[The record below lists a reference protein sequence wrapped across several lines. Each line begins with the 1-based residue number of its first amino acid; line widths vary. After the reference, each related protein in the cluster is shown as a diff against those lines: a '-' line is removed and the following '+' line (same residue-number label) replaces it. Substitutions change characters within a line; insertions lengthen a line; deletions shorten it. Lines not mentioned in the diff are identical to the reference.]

1 MENFPRQSIRFK
13 AEELASRQRFLMRNP
28 PFQFLPRTEI
38 EIVAANLAEEKY
50 IPGLVLF
57 SQEETI
63 ITHILIVKS
72 GSLERIIDQDGKQS
86 VKEVLE
92 EGRVYGGISLL
103 FNNGISTSTL
113 RCMTEVSAYRLDR
126 ENFFRLCIKS
136 SAFARFFSSSYDEES
151 RPSSAGASREI
162 PGHGDYDMQS
172 SFLSETVGDMAQA
185 FPSCKESTSIR
196 EAARLLTASRRS
208 AILVTDDSMQPKGLI
223 TDYDLRKKVIVEG
236 RDPESPAGD
245 IMTAPLLTIDADS
258 QVFEA
263 VLTMMRNQVKHLAV
277 RDNGTIGSV
286 ITERDIFLAQTL
298 SPVFLVQE
306 MSTAQ
311 GLEGL
316 KACYGKLP
324 MLIGKLIENG
334 ARSTHLN
341 SIITALTDEMLVRVM
356 EMAMESAGPAPV
368 RFAFLLF
375 GSEGRREQT
384 LKTDQ
389 DNAIVYED
397 VPEKDEEFVKRYFL
411 DLGTRVCD
419 WLHEIGQ
426 THCEFD
432 IMAKNPTWCQP
443 LSRWKEYH
451 RKWIESDDPERLL
464 KAGIFFD
471 FRLGYGSDELVKKLH
486 TSIFKRL
493 KEYPGFFRYLA
504 QNNMHIQPP
513 LSFFGNFVLE
523 EKGERK
529 GGLDIKSAMRLV
541 VDFARIYALQGDIVE
556 TNTIRRLDA
565 AFHQKK
571 IDKETLDNLSH
582 AYEYLMHQRLKH
594 QVTVMNK
601 NGAPADNYLQPG
613 NLTHI
618 ERQALK
624 EAFKRI
630 RTAQGKLRL
639 DFFLHFP

>member
-1 MENFPRQSIRFK
+1 MENFPRQTVRVK
-13 AEELASRQRFLMRNP
+13 AEELTERQRFLMSNP

-38 EIVAANLAEEKY
+38 EIVAANLTQETY

-57 SQEETI
+57 TQEETI

-72 GSLERIIDQDGKQS
+72 GSLERIIEQDGKQRI
-86 VKEVLE
+86 KEVLE
-92 EGRVYGGISLL
+92 GGRVYGGISLL

-113 RCMTEVSAYRLDR
+113 RCMTEVTVYRLDR

-136 SAFARFFSSSYDEES
+136 SAFARFFSSSYDVES
-151 RPSSAGASREI
+151 RPSSGVAFGEI
-162 PGHGDYDMQS
+162 PGLGEYDMQS
-172 SFLSETVGDMAQA
+172 SFLSKTVREMAQA
-185 FPSCKESTSIR
+185 FPACTESTSIR

-208 AILVTDDSMQPKGLI
+208 AILVTDDNQEPKGLI
-223 TDYDLRKKVIVEG
+223 TDYDLRKKVIVDG
-236 RDPESPAGD
+236 RDPGGPAGE

-263 VLTMMRNQVKHLAV
+263 VLTMMRNQVKHLALQ
-277 RDNGTIGSV
+277 DNGTTGNV

-298 SPVFLVQE
+298 SPVFLVKE
-306 MSTAQ
+306 MNTAQ

-316 KACYGKLP
+316 KACYAKLP
-324 MLIGKLIENG
+324 KLIGKLIENG

-356 EMAMESAGPAPV
+356 NMALESAGPPPV
-368 RFAFLLF
+368 KFAFLLF

-389 DNAIVYED
+389 DNGIVFED
-397 VPEKDEEFVKRYFL
+397 VSKDDEEYVKRYFL
-411 DLGTRVCD
+411 DVGTRVCD

-471 FRLGYGSDELVKKLH
+471 FRLGYGEEELVNSLH
-486 TSIFKRL
+486 MSLFKQL
-493 KEYPGFFRYLA
+493 KEWPGFLRHMA
-504 QNNMHIQPP
+504 QNIMHVQPP

-541 VDFARIYALQGDIVE
+541 VDFARIYALQGMIPE
-556 TNTIRRLDA
+556 TNTTKRLDA
-565 AFHQKK
+565 VFHQKS
-571 IDKETLDNLSH
+571 IDKETLDNLTY

-594 QVTVMNK
+594 QVTVMSK
-601 NGAPADNYLQPG
+601 KGAPPDNYLQPG
-613 NLTHI
+613 KLTHI

>member
-1 MENFPRQSIRFK
+1 MENFPRQTVRVK
-13 AEELASRQRFLMRNP
+13 AEELADRQRFLMNNP

-38 EIVAANLAEEKY
+38 EIVAANLTQETY

-57 SQEETI
+57 TQEETI

-72 GSLERIIDQDGKQS
+72 GSLERIIEQDGKQRI
-86 VKEVLE
+86 KEVLE
-92 EGRVYGGISLL
+92 TGRAYGGISLL

-113 RCMTEVSAYRLDR
+113 RCMTEVTVYRLDR

-136 SAFARFFSSSYDEES
+136 SAFARFFSSSYDVES
-151 RPSSAGASREI
+151 RPSSGGGFEEI
-162 PGHGDYDMQS
+162 PELGEYGMHS
-172 SFLSETVGDMAQA
+172 SFLSKTVAEMAQA
-185 FPSCKESTSIR
+185 FPSCTASTSIR

-208 AILVTDDSMQPKGLI
+208 AILVTDDNQEPKGLI
-223 TDYDLRKKVIVEG
+223 TDYDLRKKVIVDG
-236 RDPESPAGD
+236 RDPDGPAGD
-245 IMTAPLLTIDADS
+245 IMTTPLLTIDADS

-263 VLTMMRNQVKHLAV
+263 VLTMMRKQVKHLALQV
-277 RDNGTIGSV
+277 NGTTGNV

-298 SPVFLVQE
+298 SPVFLVKE
-306 MSTAQ
+306 MNTAQ

-316 KACYGKLP
+316 KACYAKLP
-324 MLIGKLIENG
+324 MLIGRLIENG

-356 EMAMESAGPAPV
+356 NMALESAGPPPV
-368 RFAFLLF
+368 KFAFLLF

-389 DNAIVYED
+389 DNGIVFED
-397 VPEKDEEFVKRYFL
+397 VPKNEEEYVRRYFL
-411 DLGTRVCD
+411 DVGNRVCD

-443 LSRWKEYH
+443 LSRWQDYH

-471 FRLGYGSDELVKKLH
+471 FRLGYGQEELVNSLH
-486 TSIFKRL
+486 KSLFKQL
-493 KEYPGFFRYLA
+493 KEWPGFLRHMA
-504 QNNMHIQPP
+504 QNIMHVQPP

-541 VDFARIYALQGDIVE
+541 VDFARIYALQGEISE
-556 TNTIRRLDA
+556 TNTTKRLEA
-565 AFHQKK
+565 VFHQKS
-571 IDKETLDNLSH
+571 IDKETLDNLAY

-594 QVTVMNK
+594 QVTVMSK
-601 NGAPADNYLQPG
+601 KGASPDNYLQPAK
-613 NLTHI
+613 LTHI